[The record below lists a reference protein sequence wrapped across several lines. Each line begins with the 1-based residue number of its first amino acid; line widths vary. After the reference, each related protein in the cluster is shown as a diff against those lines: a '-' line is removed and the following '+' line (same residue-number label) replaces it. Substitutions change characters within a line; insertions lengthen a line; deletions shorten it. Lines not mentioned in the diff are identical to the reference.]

1 MQRPWRPIQIYLGDT
16 GTYSE
21 YFVSIDINVII
32 FHLSLA
38 FLVKIKKYED
48 FRMNDQIMGL
58 VNKRH
63 YKLLV
68 SIYTFGWMCSL
79 LLQVNLMTGIPSPFS
94 LHTNQNIII
103 IVAFTFLSFLRDSL
117 NSLSCSSLTFTLSL
131 TNKLFYYNTEDQC
144 KIL

>member
-1 MQRPWRPIQIYLGDT
+1 MD
-16 GTYSE
+16 
-21 YFVSIDINVII
+21 
-32 FHLSLA
+32 
-38 FLVKIKKYED
+38 
-48 FRMNDQIMGL
+48 L

-68 SIYTFGWMCSL
+68 SIYTLGWMCSL
-79 LLQVNLMTGIPSPFS
+79 LLQVNRMTGIPSPFS

-131 TNKLFYYNTEDQC
+131 TNKLFYYNTEEQC
-144 KIL
+144 KILGISFFLSNFRYCTLLLRKTGHCMSQAPALTMCFSF